1 MRVDQLYDVLISP
14 IFSEKAT
21 LSAESR
27 KYIFKVL
34 EQANKAKISMAIEK
48 IFNVKV
54 EKVNI
59 IKVPAKKRVFKQI
72 KGVKSGFKKAVVT
85 LQTGYSLDLMAS

>member
-1 MRVDQLYDVLISP
+1 MRIDQLYDVLISP

-21 LSAESR
+21 LGAESR

-34 EQANKAKISMAIEK
+34 EQSNKAKISMAVEK

-72 KGVKSGFKKAVVT
+72 KGVKPGFKKAVVT

>member
-1 MRVDQLYDVLISP
+1 MRIDQLYDVLISP

-21 LSAESR
+21 LGAESK

-34 EQANKAKISMAIEK
+34 EQANKTKISIAVEK

-54 EKVNI
+54 AKVNI
-59 IKVPAKKRVFKQI
+59 IKVPAKKRIFKQI
-72 KGVKSGFKKAVVT
+72 KGVESGFKKAVVT
-85 LQTGYSLDLMAS
+85 LQAGYSLDLMTS

>member
-1 MRVDQLYDVLISP
+1 MRIDQLYDVLISP

-21 LSAESR
+21 IGAESR
-27 KYIFKVL
+27 KYIFKIL
-34 EQANKAKISMAIEK
+34 EQSNKAKISMAVEK
-48 IFNVKV
+48 MFNVKV

-85 LQTGYSLDLMAS
+85 LQTGYSLDFMAS